1 MEFLLQCK
9 PEICGSGFGTP
20 AVGNFYRKLE
30 KCYLRLEK
38 RPFMLYTRNPFTK
51 VLPSVTW
58 KKVNESNKF
67 MDLGKDGLWLEC

>member
-9 PEICGSGFGTP
+9 PKICGSGFGIL

-30 KCYLRLEK
+30 KW
-38 RPFMLYTRNPFTK
+38 PFMLHTRNPFTK

-67 MDLGKDGLWLEC
+67 MDLGKDGL